1 MSISLT
7 KEDNSTRITLTKSQ
21 PAASTYDD
29 TAIQAEV
36 DANTAITGK
45 AVVSDITGIT
55 GAGVV
60 TNIVTISQANYDA
73 IVTPHQTTHY
83 IIV

>member
-21 PAASTYDD
+21 PVASTYDD

-45 AVVSDITGIT
+45 AVVSDIAGIT
-55 GAGVV
+55 GADKV
-60 TNIVTISQANYDA
+60 TNVVSLTTAEYAAITPDA
-73 IVTPHQTTHY
+73 STLYVITD
-83 IIV
+83 